1 MSLQF
6 IQAVLPFLR
15 VSRVSE
21 KLFTRAYLRRQ
32 SQNMPL
38 KCMQAVVL
46 VVSYLRV
53 WGVRISLYKCI
64 FDLGSPIEA
73 PRCIQAVVL
82 FVRI

>member
-1 MSLQF
+1 MALKF

-21 KLFTRAYLRRQ
+21 KLFTCAHLRRQ

-46 VVSYLRV
+46 VVSCLRV
-53 WGVRISLYKCI
+53 CSVRISLYTCI
-64 FDLGSPIEA
+64 FDFGTPIVA
-73 PRCIQAVVL
+73 RRCIQAAVL
-82 FVRI
+82 FVRM